1 MAVLNS
7 AACKRKQ
14 EKCTKPFVSRWFL
27 IAHISDGSLGGIVHG
42 FDNDCL
48 SEFRGF
54 LQFEN
59 ITYRIE
65 PLESSARFEHIVYQ
79 VKNGNSTLAKNYS
92 RIWQIDQP
100 DKGHFNAQ
108 VTIGVVVVRSTV
120 ESLPLSISHEER
132 LD

>member
-1 MAVLNS
+1 MGV
-7 AACKRKQ
+7 
-14 EKCTKPFVSRWFL
+14 
-27 IAHISDGSLGGIVHG
+27 IVHG

-59 ITYRIE
+59 ITYGIE

-92 RIWQIDQP
+92 RIWQTDQLH
-100 DKGHFNAQ
+100 KGHFNAQ
-108 VTIGVVVVRSTV
+108 VTIGVLVVRNTV
-120 ESLPLSISHEER
+120 ESLPLLISHEER